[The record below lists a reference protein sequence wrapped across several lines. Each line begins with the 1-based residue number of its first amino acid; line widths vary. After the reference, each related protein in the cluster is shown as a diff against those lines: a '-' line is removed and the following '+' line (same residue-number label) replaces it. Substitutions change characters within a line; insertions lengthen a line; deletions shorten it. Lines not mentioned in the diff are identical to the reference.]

1 MTTVTCG
8 EHLLQI
14 LSLTVGWESL
24 LSRRLLSR
32 QRHTSHIGRTSLQ
45 RACLQPMC
53 SCARLVW
60 GSCDPGLCG
69 LAASGDPHKMR
80 MDRFSPILSES
91 DLALITLFSVYH
103 SICLSRAEIVKKV
116 FKSIQ
121 SYYQM
126 LVLPL
131 SGNSGR
137 KQTNKI
143 TLPGRSVYLSN
154 VKRLKALS
162 ISTFVDT
169 HAV

>member
-8 EHLLQI
+8 ENLLQT
-14 LSLTVGWESL
+14 LSLTVGWK
-24 LSRRLLSR
+24 RLLSW
-32 QRHTSHIGRTSLQ
+32 QRHTSHIRRTSLQ
-45 RACLQPMC
+45 RAYLQPMC
-53 SCARLVW
+53 SCACLLS
-60 GSCDPGLCG
+60 GSCDLGLCCPKCG

-121 SYYQM
+121 SYYRV

-131 SGNSGR
+131 SGNLGR
-137 KQTNKI
+137 KQTK
-143 TLPGRSVYLSN
+143 SH
-154 VKRLKALS
+154 
-162 ISTFVDT
+162 FQVDLFICQM
-169 HAV
+169 